1 MIWQSVLTVVLV
13 LASAVYATWRLMPPR
28 RRLQLIEWLLPAAR
42 VESGWF
48 ARWRGRVVSDA
59 LRSCAGCA
67 TGSTPSRHPARKA

>member
-1 MIWQSVLTVVLV
+1 MIWQPVLTVVLV

-28 RRLQLIEWLLPAAR
+28 RRVQLIEWVLPATR
-42 VESGWF
+42 VKHGWL

-67 TGSTPSRHPARKA
+67 AGSATPRQPARKV